1 VFLTVYSLPVQR
13 PADTLVT
20 LTSQWFKEFS
30 YIMVFKSLRGLFS
43 NDLSIDLGTANT
55 LIFVRGQGIVLNEPS
70 VVSVRMDRGP
80 GGPQHVAAVG
90 TKAKQMLGRT
100 PGNIR
105 TVRPLKDGVIADF
118 NMTEALLQHF
128 IREVHTSRFLRPSP
142 RVLVC
147 VPCSSTQ
154 VERKAIKE
162 SAEGAGAREVFLVEE
177 PMAAAI
183 GAGIPVHEARG
194 AMVLDIGGG
203 TSEVAVISLNGL
215 VYSHSVRVGGDKFDD
230 AIINYVRRNYG
241 TLIGETTAERI
252 KIEIGCAWPD
262 EEPEQLEV
270 SGRNLAEG
278 VPRNITIS
286 SNEVLEALNESL
298 SSILEAVKT
307 ALEQTPP
314 ELCADV
320 AETGIVLTGGGALLR
335 GMDRLIAE
343 ETGLPVFPAD
353 DPLTCVAR
361 GGGRALEL
369 MDQNNGDFFAAN

>member
-1 VFLTVYSLPVQR
+1 
-13 PADTLVT
+13 
-20 LTSQWFKEFS
+20 
-30 YIMVFKSLRGLFS
+30 
-43 NDLSIDLGTANT
+43 
-55 LIFVRGQGIVLNEPS
+55 
-70 VVSVRMDRGP
+70 VVAVRMDRGP
-80 GGPQHVAAVG
+80 GGPQSVAAVG
-90 TKAKQMLGRT
+90 ASAKSMLGRT

-118 NMTEALLQHF
+118 NMTEAMLQHF
-128 IREVHTSRFLRPSP
+128 IKKVHESRFLRPSP

-203 TSEVAVISLNGL
+203 TSEVAVISLNGI
-215 VYSHSVRVGGDKFDD
+215 VYAASVRVGGDRFDE

-241 TLIGETTAERI
+241 ILIGEATAEKI
-252 KIEIGCAWPD
+252 KHEIGSAYPG
-262 EEPEQLEV
+262 EEVKEM
-270 SGRNLAEG
+270 SIKGRNLSEG
-278 VPRNITIS
+278 VPRSFSLN
-286 SNEVLEALNESL
+286 SNEILEALQEPL
-298 SSILEAVKT
+298 QGIVGAVKG

-314 ELCADV
+314 ELGADV
-320 AETGIVLTGGGALLR
+320 AERGIVLTGGGALLR
-335 GMDRLIAE
+335 DLDKLLME
-343 ETGLPVFPAD
+343 ETGLPVVVAD

-361 GGGRALEL
+361 GGGRVLEL
-369 MDQNNGDFFAAN
+369 MDEHGPSVFGLD